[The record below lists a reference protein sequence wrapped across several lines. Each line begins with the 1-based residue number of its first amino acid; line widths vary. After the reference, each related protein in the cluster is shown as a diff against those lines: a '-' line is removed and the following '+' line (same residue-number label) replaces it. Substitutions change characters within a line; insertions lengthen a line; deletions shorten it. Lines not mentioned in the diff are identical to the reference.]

1 MSAFCWLSTT
11 SSCEVAAVT
20 KISPGDRFGHW
31 TVLAPAPS
39 RPCYFSCRC
48 DCGSV
53 KDVYRSSLL
62 QGTSTCCPSCSH
74 RTPSGARQGCSK
86 AALVAAKKKYTGT
99 TVSGWQ
105 ILDVLPSSGSRRG
118 LRCRAVCPVC
128 GRPTITALGRI
139 TASKPIRR
147 CSGCSHDIS
156 KPSGA
161 LHAVAYTDGSSLASV
176 RKRLDGTI
184 NKNSSTGVNGVTLR
198 PDGRYHAYINF
209 KRKQLYLGSYPDLA
223 AAAAARKKAE
233 AEIYGE
239 YLDQHEGWE
248 EELKEKL
255 KDKK

>member
-1 MSAFCWLSTT
+1 M
-11 SSCEVAAVT
+11 T
-20 KISPGDRFGHW
+20 KIFPGDRFGHW
-31 TVLAPAPS
+31 TVLAPSPS
-39 RPCYFSCRC
+39 RRYYFSCRC

-74 RTPSGARQGCSK
+74 RTPSGAKKAARHGCSQ
-86 AALVAAKKKYTGT
+86 AALAAAQKKYTGT

-139 TASKPIRR
+139 TASNPIRK
-147 CSGCSHDIS
+147 CSGCSRDIS
-156 KPSGA
+156 KPSGT

-209 KRKQLYLGSYPDLA
+209 RRKQLHLGSYPDLE

-233 AEIYGE
+233 AAIYGE

-255 KDKK
+255 KGTK

>member
-1 MSAFCWLSTT
+1 M
-11 SSCEVAAVT
+11 T
-20 KISPGDRFGHW
+20 KISPGDRFWHW
-31 TVLAPAPS
+31 TVLAPSPS

-74 RTPSGARQGCSK
+74 RTPSGAKKAARQGLSK
-86 AALVAAKKKYTGT
+86 AALAAAQKKYTGT

-139 TASKPIRR
+139 TASNPIRK

-198 PDGRYHAYINF
+198 PDGCYHAYINF
-209 KRKQLYLGSYPDLA
+209 RRKQLHLGSYPDLE

-233 AEIYGE
+233 SILYGE
-239 YLDQHEGWE
+239 YLDAHPGWE
-248 EELKEKL
+248 DSLRKALEECKKL
-255 KDKK
+255 